1 MSATLTFIRINLAR
15 ILLLI
20 GALSALATWYFTT
33 PVFADVF
40 NELNRWNVD
49 ITLFTLFTGLI
60 VITMRY
66 VRGIRQKTKGV
77 WPLQLYGL
85 VLIFGWI
92 IMGTSVGMYSDVYQT
107 VFLSTKITLHIA
119 ILGQIIFFYISG
131 AYRTFRLKSLR
142 TAALALSAVLIIVMN
157 SPWMQN
163 MWSGANA
170 FSYWLLNNPQT
181 GGVRAVVITGGIG
194 AVVLGI
200 RILLG
205 LEKGPTK
212 VTEGG

>member
-1 MSATLTFIRINLAR
+1 MSASLTFIRINLAR
-15 ILLLI
+15 ILLII
-20 GALSALATWYFTT
+20 GALSALATWYFST
-33 PVFADVF
+33 PQFADVF

-60 VITMRY
+60 VISMRY
-66 VRGIRQKTKGV
+66 IRGVRERSSDI
-77 WPLQLYGL
+77 WPFQLYGI
-85 VLIFGWI
+85 VLIFVWI
-92 IMGTSVGMYSDVYQT
+92 VMGQIVGMYSDTYQT

-142 TAALALSAVLIIVMN
+142 TAALALSALLIIIMN
-157 SPWMQN
+157 APWMQN
-163 MWSGANA
+163 WWVGAGD

-181 GGVRAVVITGGIG
+181 GGARAVVVTGAIG

-200 RILLG
+200 RVLLG

-212 VTEGG
+212 VTEGN

>member
-1 MSATLTFIRINLAR
+1 MLEGS
-15 ILLLI
+15 
-20 GALSALATWYFTT
+20 GK
-33 PVFADVF
+33 
-40 NELNRWNVD
+40 
-49 ITLFTLFTGLI
+49 
-60 VITMRY
+60 
-66 VRGIRQKTKGV
+66 KTKDV

-85 VLIFGWI
+85 ILIFAWI
-92 IMGTSVGMYSDVYQT
+92 IMGTSVGMYSDTYQT
-107 VFLSTKITLHIA
+107 IFLSTKITLHIA

-142 TAALALSAVLIIVMN
+142 TAALALSAVLIIIMN

-163 MWSGANA
+163 TWVGAGD

-181 GGVRAVVITGGIG
+181 GGARAVVITGAIG